1 MAKYPFL
8 LFDADNTLF
17 DFDTGNRNALRFCCE
32 QNDIPFSDEIFARYE
47 VHNAAVWY
55 DFDRGLASKEFI
67 VVERFRRFLAE
78 LGLVR
83 DAEKCNHDHLDSLS
97 RNTLLVPHALEVC
110 ETLSKTHEIYLVT
123 NAVASVQNRRLGL
136 SALAPFVRDAFI
148 SETAG
153 AAKPSTAYFDYVFDH
168 VDGITKENCIVIGDS
183 LTTDIQGAVNYSI
196 PCCWFNPKRL
206 PAPEGLPIDY
216 EISDL
221 RELFDIV

>member
-17 DFDTGNRNALRFCCE
+17 DFDRANINALRFCCE
-32 QNDIPFSDEIFARYE
+32 QNDIPFSEDTFTRYE
-47 VHNAAVWY
+47 AHNSALWHE
-55 DFDRGLASKEFI
+55 FDRGLAAKEFI

-78 LGLVR
+78 LGLSR
-83 DAEKCNHDHLDSLS
+83 DAEKCNRDHLDSLS
-97 RNTLLVPHALEVC
+97 RSTLLVPHAAEVC
-110 ETLSKTHEIYLVT
+110 EALSKTHEIYLVT

-136 SALAPFVRDAFI
+136 SALAPFVRGAFI

-168 VDGITKENCIVIGDS
+168 IDGITHENCIVIGDS
-183 LTTDIQGAVNYSI
+183 LTSDMQGAVNYSI

-206 PAPEGLPIDY
+206 PAPAELPIDY